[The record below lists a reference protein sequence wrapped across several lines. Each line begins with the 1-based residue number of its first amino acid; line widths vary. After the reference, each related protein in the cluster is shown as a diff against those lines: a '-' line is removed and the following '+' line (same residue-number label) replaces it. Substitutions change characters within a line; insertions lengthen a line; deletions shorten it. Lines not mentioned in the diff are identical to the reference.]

1 MKPLIRP
8 GITCLKS
15 TSEYQWLPLKKSIFN
30 FEKDV
35 YMCIAYIPPEG
46 STYGI
51 NVLESIEND
60 VILYRDK
67 DHIILCGDINA
78 KSKCEKDYIENDSND
93 GINVYDNYSP
103 DFSIR
108 NPGQ

>member
-8 GITCLKS
+8 GITFVKS
-15 TSEYQWLPLKKSIFN
+15 TSEYQWLLLKKSIFN

-35 YMCIAYIPPEG
+35 YMCISYIPPEG

-60 VILYRDK
+60 GILYRDK
-67 DHIILCGDINA
+67 DHIILCGDINL
-78 KSKCEKDYIENDSND
+78 DL
-93 GINVYDNYSP
+93 NVKK
-103 DFSIR
+103 IT
-108 NPGQ
+108 